1 MNPKQNRQLAIQ
13 YHILRRLI
21 QDDSKLHAKINKENI
36 AELLDAKKFYDKY
49 FEPQHNA
56 AQLPML
62 FKLVQRETEAA
73 FKRISN
79 KVHIIHKYD
88 ERYPKCI
95 LQDFREDAPMFLYLS
110 GGVDVLD
117 RKYKKISLFTNSKSS
132 DEYIEETLK
141 LLKQL
146 KDSSYVVLIQ
156 FNTLMDNLIF
166 LECQKQGIPCIVV
179 FRGPVTKDLE
189 NAVKK
194 YNPRFKRG
202 SKGMNIMSITGPF
215 NEVLN
220 EKTQSHLMNSMG
232 RVSVLFSDALND
244 VNHEA
249 IKNNLYW
256 RKPSLMPLLNGSQYP
271 SSELLFTLEKKEDFK
286 ITIDQLSA

>member
-21 QDDSKLHAKINKENI
+21 QDDVKLHSKINKDNI
-36 AELLDAKKFYDKY
+36 AELVDAKKFYDKY
-49 FEPQHNA
+49 FEPQHNVS
-56 AQLPML
+56 QLPML

-79 KVHIIHKYD
+79 KVHIIHKFD
-88 ERYPKCI
+88 ERYPKSI
-95 LQDFREDAPMFLYLS
+95 LQDFRDEAPMFIYLS
-110 GGVDVLD
+110 GGVDVLE
-117 RKYKKISLFTNSKSS
+117 RKYKKISIFSSSKST
-132 DEYIEETLK
+132 DEYINQSLECVR
-141 LLKQL
+141 QL
-146 KDSSYVVLIQ
+146 KGSEYVILIQ

-189 NAVKK
+189 NAIKK

-215 NEVLN
+215 NEVLS
-220 EKTQSHLMNSMG
+220 EKTQSYLMNSLG
-232 RVSVLFSDALND
+232 RVSILLSELVND

-249 IKNNLYW
+249 IRNNLHW
-256 RKPSLMPLLNGSQYP
+256 RKPSLMPLLNGYEYP
-271 SSELLFTLEKKEDFK
+271 SSDLLFTLENKEDFK
-286 ITIDQLSA
+286 KTIDHLCA